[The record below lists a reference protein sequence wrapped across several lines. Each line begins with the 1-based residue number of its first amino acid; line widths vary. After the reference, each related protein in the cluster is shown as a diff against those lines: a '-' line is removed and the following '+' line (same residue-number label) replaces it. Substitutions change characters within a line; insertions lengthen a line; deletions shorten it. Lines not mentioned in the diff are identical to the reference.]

1 MWGGGGEWGGVGRS
15 GVQVE
20 VASVLLDI
28 EPGVEHL
35 VGESRDDDALHAD
48 AKVPERGGHQ
58 VVGERA
64 PEWVARDLGRDR
76 LGLERADPDRQVA
89 GGLRLFE
96 GPQMRGRRHINP
108 DTVDRDLHE
117 GFHPRS
123 HYY

>member
-89 GGLRLFE
+89 VGLLLFSDHQML
-96 GPQMRGRRHINP
+96 GPPPMNT
-108 DTVDRDLHE
+108 DYVDPL
-117 GFHPRS
+117 
-123 HYY
+123 